1 MKSGGFSILCF
12 VLLALF
18 SSVGFVDAM
27 TSTNYEIRFDS
38 ITAGGDDTSSS
49 STYLLRDSVGETGS
63 SNATSTT
70 YQSDGGYRAGI
81 YDRVADFDIHIQNRG
96 SQVAASSLSS
106 TTVTV
111 TSVTGYATGDYIV
124 IVQNEG
130 ASQSSA
136 IGKIASVGSSTLTV
150 DVLSGDSLTID
161 GNNDY
166 VYELTGTTL
175 SFGTLSSSTVTTS
188 IVGWEVSADVD
199 DGYSVYVV
207 VEGELT
213 SGTDTIWGVTDG
225 EVTAGSSEYGARS
238 SDTSLTS
245 STFDTEDTAF
255 TTDLAQ
261 VASRN
266 DNSFE
271 SRDHLTIKT
280 AVSSGLSDGTY
291 TQTMALIYVGDY

>member
-1 MKSGGFSILCF
+1 M
-12 VLLALF
+12 
-18 SSVGFVDAM
+18 
-27 TSTNYEIRFDS
+27 
-38 ITAGGDDTSSS
+38 
-49 STYLLRDSVGETGS
+49 
-63 SNATSTT
+63 
-70 YQSDGGYRAGI
+70 
-81 YDRVADFDIHIQNRG
+81 ADFDIHIQNRG